1 MRIDIWSDIACPW
14 CYVGKRRLEAALA
27 QFPHRDDVELVWHSF
42 ELMPDAPEQPAETA
56 QEMLARKFGIPREQ
70 AAEMQQRVS
79 GLAAEEGMT
88 WDHEHSV
95 HVRTRSAHRLLHL
108 ALEEG
113 GTAQQG
119 ALKEALLDAYFAKA
133 ANVADPDLLTR
144 LATSVGLDAARVAEV
159 LASTEYDDDVEQDI
173 AQAAR
178 YGATGVPF
186 YVVDQKYGVSGA
198 QPTELF
204 AQVLDRAWSDA
215 HPVLENVGGGADAC
229 GPDGCAI

>member
-14 CYVGKRRLEAALA
+14 CYVGKRRLETALA
-27 QFPHRDDVELVWHSF
+27 AFPHRDEVEVVWHSF
-42 ELMPDAPEQPAETA
+42 ELMPDAPEQPVETA
-56 QEMLARKFGIPREQ
+56 QEMLARKFGVPREQ

-79 GLAAEEGMT
+79 GLAAEEGMS

-113 GTAQQG
+113 GPVQQS
-119 ALKEALLDAYFAKA
+119 ALKEALLDAYFAQA
-133 ANVADPDLLTR
+133 ANVADPALLTS
-144 LATSVGLDAARVAEV
+144 LATSVGLDGDRVAEV
-159 LASTEYDDDVEQDI
+159 LDSQEYDDAVEADV

-186 YVVDQKYGVSGA
+186 YVIDEKYGVSGA
-198 QPTELF
+198 QPAELF
-204 AQVLDRAWSDA
+204 AQVLDKAWADT
-215 HPVLENVGGGADAC
+215 HPVLETVGGGAEVC

>member
-14 CYVGKRRLEAALA
+14 CYVGKRRLETALA
-27 QFPHRDDVELVWHSF
+27 AFPHRDEVEVVWHSF
-42 ELMPDAPEQPAETA
+42 ELMPDAPEQPVETA
-56 QEMLARKFGIPREQ
+56 QEMLARKFGVPREQ

-79 GLAAEEGMT
+79 GLAAEEGMS

-113 GTAQQG
+113 GPAQQS
-119 ALKEALLDAYFAKA
+119 ALKEALLDAYFTQA
-133 ANVADPDLLTR
+133 ANVADPALLTG
-144 LATSVGLDAARVAEV
+144 LATSVGLDGDRVSEV
-159 LASTEYDDDVEQDI
+159 LGSQEYDDAVEADV

-186 YVVDQKYGVSGA
+186 YVIDEKYGVSGA
-198 QPTELF
+198 QPAELF
-204 AQVLDRAWSDA
+204 AQVLDKAWADT
-215 HPVLENVGGGADAC
+215 HPALETVGGGTDVC

>member
-27 QFPHRDDVELVWHSF
+27 TFSHRDDVDVVWHSF
-42 ELMPDAPEQPAETA
+42 ELMPDAPEQPVETA
-56 QEMLARKFGIPREQ
+56 QEMLARKFGVPREQ

-79 GLAAEEGMT
+79 GLAADEGMT

-95 HVRTRSAHRLLHL
+95 HVRTRAAHRLLHL

-113 GTAQQG
+113 GAAQQG

-133 ANVADPDLLTR
+133 ANVADQALLTD
-144 LATSVGLDAARVAEV
+144 LAVSVGLDADRVAAV
-159 LASTEYDDDVEQDI
+159 LDSQEYDDAVEADI
-173 AQAAR
+173 ALAAR

-186 YVVDQKYGVSGA
+186 YVVDRKYGVSGA

-204 AQVLDRAWSDA
+204 TQVLERAWSET
-215 HPVLENVGGGADAC
+215 HPMLETVGGGADVC
-229 GPDGCAI
+229 GPDGCAT